1 MGTEIKRQAV
11 QAVMGTDGRIRVPWL
26 EVVEGKLHERDKTGP
41 EIKWESY
48 MNRSK
53 SSDDVVFSSACK
65 AFSWIG
71 TVIFGRHMLNETGN
85 RWRSKKFPKGCRT
98 FVVRNK
104 ISDDVA

>member
-1 MGTEIKRQAV
+1 MS
-11 QAVMGTDGRIRVPWL
+11 TDGRIRVPWL

-53 SSDDVVFSSACK
+53 SSDDVVFSSTYK
-65 AFSWIG
+65 AFSGIG
-71 TVIFGRHMLNETGN
+71 AMIVGRCTLNETRN

-98 FVVRNK
+98 FVIRNK

>member
-11 QAVMGTDGRIRVPWL
+11 QAVIGTDRRIRVPWL
-26 EVVEGKLHERDKTGP
+26 EVIEGKLHERDKTGP

-53 SSDDVVFSSACK
+53 SSDDVVFSSTHK
-65 AFSWIG
+65 AFSGIG
-71 TVIFGRHMLNETGN
+71 TMIVGRYILNETGN
-85 RWRSKKFPKGCRT
+85 RWRSKKFPKGYRT
-98 FVVRNK
+98 FVIRNK